1 MRHQL
6 KIIMSGEFNSMVKVY
21 IDDKQV
27 GLIQDIKF
35 HASANEHAP
44 HVEIVFPNLFALDK
58 SQFGNDDLL
67 QSLQSTLDLLKE
79 MPNVKVTLLD
89 LEFPQE

>member
-1 MRHQL
+1 MRHEL

-35 HASANEHAP
+35 HASADEHTP
-44 HVEIVFPNLFALDK
+44 QVEIMFPNLFALDK
-58 SQFGNDDLL
+58 SQLGNGDLI
-67 QSLQSTLDLLKE
+67 QSLQSTLDLLQE
-79 MPNVKVTLLD
+79 MPHVKVTLLD
-89 LEFPQE
+89 LEFPEE